1 MRILITGGAGY
12 LGTVTVQTLLD
23 AGHEVRIL
31 DSLIHGDAPALHLL
45 GRARFELVRG
55 DVRDPGA
62 VELAVRGMEAVVH
75 LAAIVGDPACAKSPD
90 VARAVNLD
98 ASVALFEAASRA
110 GVARFLFASTCS
122 NYGRMAETTTLAT
135 EDHPLRPVSFYAE
148 AKVAVEQRL
157 LGDHDHDRTPAVTV
171 LRFATL
177 YGLSPRMRFDLTV
190 NEFTLE
196 LARGRRLTVFGEQF
210 WRPYV
215 HVRDAAR
222 AIHLALESPAAADC
236 VLNVGDTTENYRKL
250 DLVGLIREAVP
261 EGQVDFVHRAED
273 PRDYKVAFE
282 RIHAM
287 LGFTITRRV
296 RDGIREIEAAVRAGF
311 FKDADASH
319 YRNI

>member
-45 GRARFELVRG
+45 GRTRFELVRG
-55 DVRDPGA
+55 DVRDPAA
-62 VELAVRGMEAVVH
+62 VESALRGMEAVVH
-75 LAAIVGDPACAKSPD
+75 LAAIVGDPACAKSPE

-98 ASVALFEAASRA
+98 ASVALFAAASRA
-110 GVARFLFASTCS
+110 GVGRFLFASTCS
-122 NYGRMAETTTLAT
+122 NYGRMAETTTPAT

-157 LGDHDHDRTPAVTV
+157 LAERDGAPAVTV

-177 YGLSPRMRFDLTV
+177 HGLSPRMRFDLTV
-190 NEFTLE
+190 NEFTME
-196 LARGRRLTVFGEQF
+196 LARGNRLTVFGEQF

-222 AIHLALESPAAADC
+222 AIHLALESAAAKGR
-236 VLNVGDTTENYRKL
+236 VLNVGDTTENHRKL
-250 DLVGLIREAVP
+250 DLVGLIHEVIP
-261 EGQVDFVHRAED
+261 QGQVDFVHRAED

-282 RIHAM
+282 RIHET

-296 RDGIREIEAAVRAGF
+296 RDGIREIEAAMRAGF
-311 FKDADASH
+311 FKDADAPC